1 MSKRGDFSAEVDAVS
16 ATVERDVGAF
26 MKLVREDRSETP
38 APPVADAKPEAEHD
52 EAKPIVEMESA
63 PTSPTKSTVR
73 SRSRTQPKTAHDEPL
88 VLVNVTTRLTRE
100 TNELLT
106 DAALRQRLEKK
117 TPATRQDIVE
127 AALQDWFRRHGYGRR
142 DDSPA

>member
-1 MSKRGDFSAEVDAVS
+1 MSKRGDFSAELDAVS
-16 ATVERDVGAF
+16 TTVERDVGAF
-26 MKLVREDRSETP
+26 MKLVGGQR
-38 APPVADAKPEAEHD
+38 AEN
-52 EAKPIVEMESA
+52 
-63 PTSPTKSTVR
+63 PTSGVPRKGEASADKQGPSAVAESTTARQTRIAARPR
-73 SRSRTQPKTAHDEPL
+73 SRRQTSPAADEPV
-88 VLVNVTTRLTRE
+88 VLVNVTTRLARE

-117 TPATRQDIVE
+117 APATRQDIVE